1 MLDVVM
7 PRLGGTA
14 TADKLLVRFPDL
26 RVIFT
31 SGYSR
36 DIRTANQSPR
46 VRERV
51 CEMDGQARAL
61 RFRGA
66 QRQTLH

>member
-1 MLDVVM
+1 M

-14 TADKLLVRFPDL
+14 TADKWLVRFPDL

-36 DIRTANQSPR
+36 DIL
-46 VRERV
+46 
-51 CEMDGQARAL
+51 DG
-61 RFRGA
+61 
-66 QRQTLH
+66 